1 MFPHLSPNSA
11 DRVLT
16 DLDFDDIRIRRA
28 GEADA
33 EAIRRLALLDSRPAP
48 SGQVLVAEA
57 RGELLAAV
65 GRGGTR
71 LVADPFRP
79 TADVARLLELR
90 AAQLWGARPRRV
102 RMPGGGRLRAAEAR
116 V

>member
-1 MFPHLSPNSA
+1 MFPPLSPNSS
-11 DRVLT
+11 DRAPT
-16 DLDFDDIRIRRA
+16 DLDFADIRIRRA
-28 GEADA
+28 SEGDAD
-33 EAIRRLALLDSRPAP
+33 AIRRLALLDSRPAP

-57 RGELLAAV
+57 GGELLAAV
-65 GRGGTR
+65 GRGATH

-90 AAQLWGARPRRV
+90 AAQLWGAATGPVRPR
-102 RMPGGGRLRAAEAR
+102 GLRPLQPAEAR